1 MLMHRFL
8 ANNFD
13 TLIERCA
20 QMVAR
25 RPHRG
30 ATPEQLKN
38 GIPMFLRQLERT
50 LMAEEEGSLH
60 QSRAISGDA
69 GGTDVEA
76 VFEIGVSAAAHGS
89 ELLRLGY
96 TVDQVVHDY
105 GDLCQAITDL
115 SIERDAPFGVD
126 EFRTLNRCLD
136 NAIAKA
142 VTEFSMQRD
151 RLLATRQRREFEET
165 LGFLVHEL
173 RNALGTAILAV
184 NAMETG
190 GLPVSGATGT
200 VLKRSHQALKMLVD
214 RALADVREKK
224 ARAADAQV
232 FDVAS
237 LVRDAQ
243 NAATLHAST
252 SGRMLKVPRVD
263 PALAVF
269 ANRERVLGALANL
282 LQNAIKFTRPA
293 TAITLQA
300 SAVGENIHI
309 QVSDQCGGLPAGS
322 AQTMF
327 SPFSQRST
335 DKSGLGIGL
344 SIARH
349 NIETDGGTLTVTDVP
364 GTGCIFTI
372 SLPQHSHRVAGD
384 APSAHYS
391 GRTLR

>member
-1 MLMHRFL
+1 MHRFI
-8 ANNFD
+8 ANNRE

-20 QMVAR
+20 KMVAR

-38 GIPMFLRQLERT
+38 GTPMFLRQLERT
-50 LMAEEEGSLH
+50 LLAEEEGSMQ
-60 QSRAISGDA
+60 QSRAISGEA
-69 GGTDVEA
+69 GGANALEI
-76 VFEIGVSAAAHGS
+76 FEVGVSAAAHGS

-96 TVDQVVHDY
+96 TIDQVVHDY
-105 GDLCQAITDL
+105 GDLCQAITEL
-115 SIERDAPFGVD
+115 SLERDAPFGVD

-142 VTEFSMQRD
+142 VTEFSIQHD
-151 RLLATRQRREFEET
+151 RLLATRQRREFEEA

-184 NAMETG
+184 NAIETG
-190 GLPVSGATGT
+190 ALTLSGATGA
-200 VLKRSHQALKMLVD
+200 VLKRSHETLKTLVD
-214 RALADVREKK
+214 GALAEVRANKT
-224 ARAADAQV
+224 RADDAQV

-252 SGRMLKVPRVD
+252 SGRKLKVPRVA

-269 ANRERVLGALANL
+269 ANRQRVLGALANL

-293 TAITLQA
+293 TTVTLQA

-349 NIETDGGTLTVTDVP
+349 DIETDGGTLTVTDVP
-364 GTGCIFTI
+364 GKGCIFTI
-372 SLPQHSHRVAGD
+372 CLPR
-384 APSAHYS
+384 
-391 GRTLR
+391 R